1 MKTKWYNFEF
11 KKAAVE
17 RARTAPSI
25 PKLSKELGV
34 HNAQIYRWLRIYE
47 EQGEEGLKLPG
58 RVGRPARMAGAPTPP
73 APTDPQAHI
82 AELERKI
89 GQQAVDLDF
98 LKRAFKRVKE
108 SRPNNS
114 SSGATASTK

>member
-1 MKTKWYNFEF
+1 MKTRWYSFEF

-25 PKLSKELGV
+25 PALSIELGV
-34 HNAQIYRWLRIYE
+34 HNCQVYRWLRIYE
-47 EQGEEGLKLPG
+47 EQGEEGLQTGG
-58 RVGRPARMAGAPTPP
+58 RKGRPSRTPEAPE
-73 APTDPQAHI
+73 PTDPLKRI

-98 LKRAFKRVKE
+98 LERAFRRVKE
-108 SRPNNS
+108 SQPNT
-114 SSGATASTK
+114 GATASTK

>member
-1 MKTKWYNFEF
+1 MKTRWYSFEF
-11 KKAAVE
+11 RKAAVE

-25 PKLSKELGV
+25 PGLGKELRV
-34 HNAQIYRWLRIYE
+34 HYSQLYRWLRLYE
-47 EQGEEGLKLPG
+47 EHGEEGLRPRG
-58 RVGRPARMAGAPTPP
+58 GSGRPSRTPAPP
-73 APTDPQAHI
+73 APTDPQLRI

-89 GQQAVDLDF
+89 GQQEVDLDF

-108 SRPNNS
+108 SQPNNS

>member
-1 MKTKWYNFEF
+1 MKTKWYSFEF

-25 PKLSKELGV
+25 PALSKELGV
-34 HNAQIYRWLRIYE
+34 HYCQIYRWLRIYE
-47 EQGEEGLKLPG
+47 EEGEQGLQTHG
-58 RVGRPARMAGAPTPP
+58 RGRTPEP
-73 APTDPQAHI
+73 PELTDPQKRI
-82 AELERKI
+82 ADLERKI

-108 SRPNNS
+108 SQPNNS
-114 SSGATASTK
+114 GSGATASTK

>member
-1 MKTKWYNFEF
+1 MKTKWYSFEF

-17 RARTAPSI
+17 RAQAASSI
-25 PKLSKELGV
+25 PTLSKELGV
-34 HNAQIYRWLRIYE
+34 HYCQVYRWLRIYE
-47 EQGEEGLKLPG
+47 EQGESGLRVQG
-58 RVGRPARMAGAPTPP
+58 RSGRPSRTPMP
-73 APTDPQAHI
+73 PPSVTEPQQQI

-89 GQQAVDLDF
+89 GQQEVDLDF

-114 SSGATASTK
+114 GSGATASTK